1 MALWYNNFVRLY
13 NIAEIWRLVT
23 MIDAMNYSN
32 IHNNIKF
39 RTSFINTFGL
49 SDNVERKERFEK
61 IFQSFGEK
69 TFNEATKIL
78 IKLLYGT
85 DEEKESALNIMGLTM
100 NPKFQPKGIE
110 ADILLL
116 EDDEPQNNSNIIA
129 EEKIAT
135 LANELRF
142 QYQKKH
148 PAFLQVQCNDER
160 YIKELDA
167 LKKSMSNDPLLFFR
181 AVEFCRRVSE
191 TKPQADYCIKL
202 MRSEKANEQFN
213 GLRNMGHN
221 KMFAAL
227 LEPYS
232 RQIADLLESMSK
244 IHEEDKLL
252 MAEPNLGSTPFAG
265 LAEMLQNE
273 GITLSDD
280 QQAQMPEAEQTSIE
294 EEALTSPL
302 AETENLEIS
311 TSVRNYTQNRELIET
326 YFSGSYDKETLKAL
340 RSAGIDL
347 NEICDKEELIISLFE
362 NQDEMVLAMESFG
375 EGALGLHKAQSAF
388 NEAQAQLDRY
398 KKEFAE
404 VQAKLLESQA
414 VLDETRSKLTS
425 CMSNYTESNQNL
437 VDCQKRFMA
446 IQAQLS

>member
-1 MALWYNNFVRLY
+1 
-13 NIAEIWRLVT
+13 
-23 MIDAMNYSN
+23 MIDAMNCSN
-32 IHNNIKF
+32 IHNIKF
-39 RTSFINTFGL
+39 RTSFINAFGL
-49 SDNVERKERFEK
+49 NDNAERKERFTE
-61 IFQSFGEK
+61 IFLKFGEK
-69 TFNEATKIL
+69 SFYEATQIL

-85 DEEKESALNIMGLTM
+85 DEENESSLNIIGLTK
-100 NPKFQPKGIE
+100 NSEFKPEGID

-116 EDDEPQNNSNIIA
+116 EDEEPQSNDGKNIVDGS
-129 EEKIAT
+129 KIAT
-135 LANELRF
+135 LANELRY
-142 QYQKKH
+142 QYQKMH
-148 PAFLQVQCNDER
+148 PTFLQFQCNDER
-160 YIKELDA
+160 YIEKLNA
-167 LKKSMSNDPLLFFR
+167 LKKCMSNNPVLFFR
-181 AVEFCRRVSE
+181 AAEFCERVSK

-244 IHEEDKLL
+244 VHEEDKLL
-252 MAEPNLGSTPFAG
+252 MAEPNLGSMPFAG

-280 QQAQMPEAEQTSIE
+280 KQAQMPEAEQTSIE
-294 EEALTSPL
+294 EEALALTSPL
-302 AETENLEIS
+302 TETENLEIS
-311 TSVRNYTQNRELIET
+311 TNVRNYTQNRELIET

-375 EGALGLHKAQSAF
+375 EGALELHKAQSAF

-414 VLDETRSKLTS
+414 VLDEARSKLTG